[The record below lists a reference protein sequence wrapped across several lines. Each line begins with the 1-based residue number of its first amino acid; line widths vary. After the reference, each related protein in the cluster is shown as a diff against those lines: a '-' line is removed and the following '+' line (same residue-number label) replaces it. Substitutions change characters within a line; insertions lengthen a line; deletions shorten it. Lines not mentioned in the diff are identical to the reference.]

1 MLEAQLEWQKSAILT
16 PQMPTHYR
24 WIGTEKLFQEIVLE
38 AQLEG

>member
-16 PQMPTHYR
+16 QQMPSHYR
-24 WIGTEKLFQEIVLE
+24 WIGTENLLQEIVLE

>member
-16 PQMPTHYR
+16 PQMPTHYG
-24 WIGTEKLFQEIVLE
+24 WIRIEKLLQEIVLE